1 MTDEHKLQ
9 EIRDRIDEI
18 DEQLQQLITERAQR
32 ALEIAR
38 LKNIENGSAEHY
50 RPERES
56 TVLRTIQ
63 QRNQGPLSN
72 DDMVRLFREIMSVCR
87 ALQQPMSIAYLG
99 PEGTFTQAA
108 VFKHFGHVVNTVP
121 LGVIDE
127 VFREV
132 ESATVNFGVV
142 PIENS
147 SEGVINHTLDM
158 FMKSPLKICGEIEL
172 RVHHHLMSK
181 IDDIGLIKRIYAHQ
195 QTFAQCRE
203 WLDANL
209 ADVERITVNS
219 NADAARRARD
229 EDHAAACGAA
239 AAAEIYGLKIL
250 TSNIEDEPNNT
261 TRFLV
266 VGQRIA
272 APSGNDKTSLLLSAP
287 NRPGAL
293 YRLLKPFSAHDISMT
308 RIESRPLRRAM
319 WEYVFFVD
327 LEGHI
332 EDSKV
337 ATAIKELEEDTYM
350 VKVLGSYPKAI
361 I

>member
-1 MTDEHKLQ
+1 MTDEQALQ
-9 EIRDRIDEI
+9 KIRKRIDEI
-18 DEQLQQLITERAQR
+18 DGQLQQLISERAQC
-32 ALEIAR
+32 ALEVAR
-38 LKNIENGSAEHY
+38 LKNVASGSVDHY

-56 TVLRTIQ
+56 SVLLSIQ
-63 QRNQGPLSN
+63 QHNKGPLSN
-72 DDMVRLFREIMSVCR
+72 EDMVRLFREIMSVCR

-108 VFKHFGHVVNTVP
+108 VFKHFGHRVITVP

-132 ESATVNFGVV
+132 ESDTVNYGVV

-147 SEGVINHTLDM
+147 TEGVIDHTLDM
-158 FMKSPLKICGEIEL
+158 FLNSPLKICGEIEM
-172 RVHHHLMSK
+172 RVHHHLMGRS
-181 IDDIGLIKRIYAHQ
+181 DDLKKMQRVYSHQ

-203 WLDANL
+203 WLDASL
-209 ADVERITVNS
+209 PGVERIAVNS
-219 NADAARRARD
+219 NAEAARRAS
-229 EDHAAACGAA
+229 EDDDAVACGPA
-239 AAAEIYGLKIL
+239 AAAEIYGLKVL

-266 VGQRIA
+266 IGRRIPA
-272 APSGNDKTSLLLSAP
+272 QSERDKTSLLLSAP

-293 YRLLKPFSAHDISMT
+293 YHLLMPFSTHGISLT
-308 RIESRPLRRAM
+308 RIESRPSRRAM

-327 LEGHI
+327 IEGHI

-337 ATAIKELEEDTYM
+337 ASAIKDLEADANL

>member
-1 MTDEHKLQ
+1 MPDEQQLHK
-9 EIRDRIDEI
+9 IRARIDEI
-18 DEQLQQLITERAQR
+18 DEQLQQMISERAQC

-56 TVLRTIQ
+56 SVLRTVQ
-63 QRNQGPLSN
+63 QRNHGPLSN
-72 DDMVRLFREIMSVCR
+72 EDMVRLFCEIMSVCR
-87 ALQQPMSIAYLG
+87 ALQQPMSVAYLG

-108 VFKHFGHVVNTVP
+108 VFKHFGHVVNAVP
-121 LGVIDE
+121 LGAIDE

-132 ESATVNFGVV
+132 ESGTVNYGVV

-147 SEGVINHTLDM
+147 TEGAINHTLDM
-158 FMKSPLKICGEIEL
+158 FMNSPLKICGEIEL
-172 RVHHHLMSK
+172 RVHHHLMGN
-181 IDDIGLIKRIYAHQ
+181 IDDLGKIQRIYAHQ

-209 ADVERITVNS
+209 PDAERAAVNS
-219 NADAARRARD
+219 NADAARRASM
-229 EDHAAACGAA
+229 EDHAAACGAM

-250 TSNIEDEPNNT
+250 SSNIEDEPNNT

-266 VGQRIA
+266 IGRRT
-272 APSGNDKTSLLLSAP
+272 PSPGGNDKTSLLLSAP

-308 RIESRPLRRAM
+308 RIESRPSRRAM

-327 LEGHI
+327 IEGHVQ
-332 EDSKV
+332 DSKV
-337 ATAIKELEEDTYM
+337 AAAIKELEADAYM

-361 I
+361 L